1 MGRIFVRALRCN
13 PAIAVRV
20 ERGRTTMGTT
30 IAEYD
35 GPTLHRFSNAMFT
48 SSSTRDAAHSGGTGA
63 LGQIASLAALAALM
77 GASWHTLRST
87 HQRRLAERPS
97 AKPEREQ
104 VWEGEGG
111 QNQMPESPPP

>member
-1 MGRIFVRALRCN
+1 LPCALEQ
-13 PAIAVRV
+13 AGA
-20 ERGRTTMGTT
+20 MGTT
-30 IAEYD
+30 IAETD
-35 GPTLHRFSNAMFT
+35 GPTPHRSSNAMFT
-48 SSSTRDAAHSGGTGA
+48 SSSTRHDAAAGGPGA
-63 LGQIASLAALAALM
+63 LSQIASMAALAALL

-87 HQRRLAERPS
+87 HQRRLTERPS